1 MTMHARQTYCE
12 AIREILKDVMDLDRE
27 TADNLPVDEDLRN
40 YDFGSLTA
48 VELVVALE
56 LKFNILI
63 EEEDLLIENLCT
75 LNRIAVLVQ
84 RLEEEQA

>member
-1 MTMHARQTYCE
+1 MDARDTYFE
-12 AIREILKDVMDLDRE
+12 AIRAILADVMELDHE
-27 TADNLPVDEDLRN
+27 TIQHLSTDEDLRN

-56 LKFNILI
+56 LRFNILI
-63 EEEDLLIENLCT
+63 EEEDLLIENLST
-75 LNRIAVLVQ
+75 LNNIASLVQ

>member
-1 MTMHARQTYCE
+1 MDARDTYFE
-12 AIREILKDVMDLDRE
+12 AIRAILADVMELDQE
-27 TADNLPVDEDLRN
+27 TIQHLSTDEDLRN

-56 LKFNILI
+56 LRFNILI
-63 EEEDLLIENLCT
+63 EEEDLLIENLST
-75 LNRIAVLVQ
+75 LNNIASLVQ